1 MTGSRVRPALVCSM
15 LAGWLAGCGE
25 SPSTDPERRPP
36 AAEGAVTRGRLAV
49 ERVGCGVC
57 HVIPRVAGPR
67 GTVGPSLAG
76 FGSRTFI
83 AGTLPNRPD
92 ILADFVRD
100 APSLVPR
107 TAMPPMPLDRD
118 AARDV
123 ASFLHTLR

>member
-1 MTGSRVRPALVCSM
+1 MRPVLVCSM

-25 SPSTDPERRPP
+25 SPTTDPEWRPSTGG
-36 AAEGAVTRGRLAV
+36 AAARGRLVV

-76 FGSRTFI
+76 FGSRTFV

-92 ILADFVRD
+92 VLADFVRD